1 VILRRLFLAVLF
13 VALALAGSAEVARP
27 AADGYDIAFL
37 DGFCGDPPGPE
48 DATPAHC
55 PLCTI
60 VATAIL
66 PARIVTPRALPAPRT
81 VFLPPPGTIAPP
93 STTHTFWPPNRAP
106 PARLSLI

>member
-1 VILRRLFLAVLF
+1 MILRRLFLVVLF
-13 VALALAGSAEVARP
+13 LALALAGAVEVPRP
-27 AADGYDIAFL
+27 ATDAYDIAFL

-48 DATPAHC
+48 DAAPAHC

-81 VFLPPPGTIAPP
+81 VLLPPPGTIAPP
-93 STTHTFWPPNRAP
+93 SETHTLWPPNRAP
-106 PARLSLI
+106 PTRLS